1 MRAAIGTQPGD
12 PELEPPRAPRRRAAE
27 PAAAAEPDVRAE
39 HRRARWQDARAL
51 GLLALALFLG
61 GVLLSAA
68 WNALTGGEGG
78 DSVRGPFG
86 VIGTW
91 VATPLLTLLGWT
103 GALFLPFAPLAHA
116 LRRFGQLSQ
125 RDDRNL
131 LLLLGGCALLMPIV
145 VALAFDVGTDTNL
158 AVGLWGGMVAFYAV
172 KGFGTFGAWLLVV
185 LAACV
190 LTVLALAWNPV
201 RALLAGRP
209 QEPAAAALAD
219 EDEAA
224 GAVGPAPRRRRKKPA
239 EDLAVA
245 LEPAPE
251 EMPALDPV
259 VVAQKLATPP
269 AAVAAQAPAAD
280 EAARK
285 ARRTKAETRADSDA
299 AAVTRLAAEMQA
311 ADASA
316 ETLAERPPKGLLAEA
331 PPRNAEVGR
340 RELDA
345 AAQRLEEVLRTFKID
360 GRITGRTVGPTVTQ
374 FEYEPAAG
382 VKVRQIASLSDDL
395 ALAMRAPSI
404 RIVAPIP
411 GKGAVGIEVPNAT
424 REMVVFRELVES
436 TEFDQAKAA
445 LPIALGKDL
454 EGKPVV
460 ADLAKMPHL
469 LIAGA
474 TGAGKSVAVNT
485 IITSLIYRHT
495 PETLRFLMVDPKM
508 VELSVYNDL
517 PHMRHKVITDSK
529 DAASVL
535 KWALLEMEERY
546 ELLAANGCRNLQD
559 FNRRARDGS
568 PLLKPRNPEVAFE
581 DRTYTKGA
589 LPYIVVIIDE
599 MADLMMTVQGEVETP
614 IARLA
619 QKARAI
625 GIHLIIATQRPSV
638 NVITGLIKANFPS
651 RIAFRVASQVDS
663 RTILDGVGAETLLG
677 NGDMLF
683 IPPGKS
689 EPSRLQ
695 GAFLSS
701 EETERLMDWY
711 RDRKAGTSSA
721 ARELAEAI
729 DQAQAADEEDILEV
743 VRRREAIAA
752 GDASGDDGAADGERD
767 KLFFEAAEVCI
778 QNQGGSTSLLQR
790 RLKIGYGRAAR
801 VIDQLHLAGI
811 LGPPDGSKP
820 RDVLVGI
827 EDLPRFV
834 GGGHAR
840 D

>member
-1 MRAAIGTQPGD
+1 MG
-12 PELEPPRAPRRRAAE
+12 
-27 PAAAAEPDVRAE
+27 VRALLGAIADGPGLASGGDE
-39 HRRARWQDARAL
+39 RARRQAAL
-51 GLLALALFLG
+51 RRELGALAWLALATFLS
-61 GVLLSAA
+61 GVLLAAA
-68 WNALTGGEGG
+68 WHAVRSVGDGGEA
-78 DSVRGPFG
+78 VRAPFG
-86 VIGTW
+86 AVGAL
-91 VATPLLTLLGWT
+91 VATPLLGLFGWT
-103 GALFLPFAPLAHA
+103 GALFLPFAPFVHA
-116 LRRFGQLSQ
+116 LRRFGRLSA
-125 RDDRNL
+125 RDDRNWL
-131 LLLLGGCALLMPIV
+131 LFLAGCALLVPVV
-145 VALAFDVGTDTNL
+145 VALALDVGRESNV
-158 AVGLWGGMVAFYAV
+158 AVGVWGGFLAFYI
-172 KGFGTFGAWLLVV
+172 KEGFGAFGAWLLMAFA
-185 LAACV
+185 LCA
-190 LTVLALAWNPV
+190 LTVGTLAWNPV
-201 RALLAGRP
+201 RAVLARP
-209 QEPAAAALAD
+209 ASSDDIDDGAPALAD
-219 EDEAA
+219 GSANANGVVE
-224 GAVGPAPRRRRKKPA
+224 PARRRRSRVAPLPT
-239 EDLAVA
+239 DLAVV
-245 LEPAPE
+245 LEPPPE
-251 EMPALDPV
+251 EMPQVDPV
-259 VVAQKLATPP
+259 TMAQTSASLAEPPARAAIATPVEP
-269 AAVAAQAPAAD
+269 ARGKRGKADGKPDADPAM
-280 EAARK
+280 
-285 ARRTKAETRADSDA
+285 S
-299 AAVTRLAAEMQA
+299 RLVAEMQA
-311 ADASA
+311 ADAQADAHA
-316 ETLAERPPKGLLAEA
+316 ETLAERPPKQLLDVI
-331 PPRNAEVGR
+331 PPHNREVGR
-340 RELDA
+340 KELDA

-382 VKVRQIASLSDDL
+382 VKVRQIASLADDL

-424 REMVVFRELVES
+424 REMVGFRELVES
-436 TEFDQAKAA
+436 PEFEQAKAA

-454 EGKPVV
+454 EGNTVV

-535 KWALLEMEERY
+535 KWAIMTMEERY

-559 FNRRARDGS
+559 FNKRVRDGV

-651 RIAFRVASQVDS
+651 RIAFRVASQIDS
-663 RTILDGVGAETLLG
+663 RTILDGMGAETLLG

-701 EETERLMDWY
+701 EETERLMEWY
-711 RDRKAGTSSA
+711 RDRKAGTSA
-721 ARELAEAI
+721 EARELAATI
-729 DQAQAADEEDILEV
+729 DAAQSDDEEDILEV
-743 VRRREAIAA
+743 VRKKEALAA
-752 GDASGDDGAADGERD
+752 GADLPDDDAAGGDRD
-767 KLFFEAAEVCI
+767 KLFFDAAEVCI

-801 VIDQLHLAGI
+801 IIDQLHLAGI

-827 EDLPRFV
+827 EELPRFV
-834 GGGHAR
+834 GSRDGGL